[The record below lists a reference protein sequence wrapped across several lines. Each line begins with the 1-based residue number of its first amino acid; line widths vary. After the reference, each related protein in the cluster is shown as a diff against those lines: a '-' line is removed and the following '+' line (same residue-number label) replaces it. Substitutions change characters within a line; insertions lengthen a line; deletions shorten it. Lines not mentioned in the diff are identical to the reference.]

1 MFRFTRTAATLMG
14 IGAVVALS
22 VIPAIP
28 ASARGS
34 DIRIDNA
41 SSYQYYRYCDESKTP
56 PPCNLQGSEQ
66 LVFDVWNADGGPA
79 STVGYTIINGSA
91 VDGVDFNIAMTGT
104 INVPAGGG
112 TGALIVPV
120 INEGGPDATETFTV
134 ELATG
139 TTATGTILPQAEVP
153 SDCSLSATNNTAI
166 SITCTNRPAGQ
177 TWWAYA
183 WCPAFK
189 IVLREGNQV
198 TGDGTSTV
206 ACYAYSP
213 LFGEAWFAS
222 SS

>member
-1 MFRFTRTAATLMG
+1 MG
-14 IGAVVALS
+14 ALVALS
-22 VIPAIP
+22 LIPATP
-28 ASARGS
+28 ASAHGR
-34 DIRIDNA
+34 DIMIDNA
-41 SSYQYYRYCDESKTP
+41 SSYQYYLYCDESKTP

-104 INVPAGGG
+104 INVPEGGG

-134 ELATG
+134 ERATG
-139 TTATGTILPQAEVP
+139 ATATGTSLPQAEVP

-166 SITCTNRPAGQ
+166 SITCTNRPADQ

-189 IVLREGNQV
+189 IVLRTGNQV

-206 ACYAYSP
+206 ACEAYSP

>member
-1 MFRFTRTAATLMG
+1 MFRFSRTAATLMG

>member
-1 MFRFTRTAATLMG
+1 VFRFRRTAATLIG
-14 IGAVVALS
+14 IGALVAVS

-28 ASARGS
+28 ASARQS
-34 DIRIDNA
+34 DIKIDNA
-41 SSYQYYRYCDESKTP
+41 SSYQYYLYCNENQTP

-91 VDGVDFNIAMTGT
+91 VDGVDFSIPMTGT
-104 INVPAGGG
+104 INVPEGGG

-134 ELATG
+134 ELANG
-139 TTATGTILPQAEVP
+139 AKATGTILPQAEVP

-177 TWWAYA
+177 TWWSYA

-198 TGDGTSTV
+198 TGNGTSTV

-213 LFGEAWFAS
+213 LYGEAWFAS

>member
-1 MFRFTRTAATLMG
+1 MFRFRRTAAILMG
-14 IGAVVALS
+14 LGAVIALTVVS
-22 VIPAIP
+22 AVP
-28 ASARGS
+28 ASAHGT
-34 DIRIDNA
+34 DIMIDSA
-41 SSYQYYRYCDESKTP
+41 SSYQYYLYCDESQTP

-91 VDGVDFNIAMTGT
+91 VDGVDFNIPMTGT
-104 INVPAGGG
+104 INVPEGGG

-134 ELATG
+134 KLSTG
-139 TTATGTILPQAEVP
+139 ATATGTILPQAEVP
-153 SDCSLSATNNTAI
+153 SDCSLSAVGNTGI
-166 SITCTNRPAGQ
+166 SMTCTNRPAGQ
-177 TWWAYA
+177 TWWDYA

-198 TGDGTSTV
+198 TGNGTSTV
-206 ACYAYSP
+206 NCTAYSP
-213 LFGEAWFAS
+213 LYGEAWFAS

>member
-1 MFRFTRTAATLMG
+1 VFRFRRTAATLMG

-22 VIPAIP
+22 VLPAIP
-28 ASARGS
+28 ASAHAS
-34 DIRIDNA
+34 DIKIDSA
-41 SSYQYYRYCDESKTP
+41 SSYQYYLYCNENDSP

-91 VDGVDFNIAMTGT
+91 VDGVGFNIPVTGT
-104 INVPAGGG
+104 IDVPSGGG

-120 INEGGPDATETFTV
+120 LNASGPGSTGTFTV
-134 ELATG
+134 KLATG
-139 TTATGTILPQAEVP
+139 ATATGTIMPGAEVP

-166 SITCTNRPAGQ
+166 SITCTDRPVGQ
-177 TWWAYA
+177 TWYAWA

-189 IVLREGNQV
+189 IVLKEGNEV

-206 ACYAYSP
+206 VCDAYSP
-213 LFGEAWFAS
+213 LYGEAWFAS
-222 SS
+222 LS